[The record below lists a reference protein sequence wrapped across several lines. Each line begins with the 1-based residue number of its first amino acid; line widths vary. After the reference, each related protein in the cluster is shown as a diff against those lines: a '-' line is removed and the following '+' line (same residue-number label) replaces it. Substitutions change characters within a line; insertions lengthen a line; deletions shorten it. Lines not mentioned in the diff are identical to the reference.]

1 MGLKSVHSRLL
12 STSLHYNMTKHV
24 YCRWAWS
31 LYTAV
36 YCWLVY
42 TTIWQSVLLSMGLK
56 SVHNRLLS
64 TSLQY
69 NMTERVYC
77 RWAWSLYTAVYCR
90 LVYTTVWQNVFTVDG
105 PEVCT
110 AVYCWL
116 VYTTIWQNVFTV
128 DGPEVCTQP
137 FTVDE
142 STLQYDKACYC
153 RWAWSLYTA
162 VYCWLVYTTI
172 WQSVL
177 LSMGL
182 KSVHSRLL
190 SMSLHYNMT
199 KCVTVD
205 GPEVCTQ
212 PFTVD

>member
-56 SVHNRLLS
+56 SVHSRLLS
-64 TSLQY
+64 TSLHY
-69 NMTERVYC
+69 SMTKRVYC

-90 LVYTTVWQNVFTVDG
+90 LVYTTVWQ
-105 PEVCT
+105 
-110 AVYCWL
+110 
-116 VYTTIWQNVFTV
+116 
-128 DGPEVCTQP
+128 
-137 FTVDE
+137 
-142 STLQYDKACYC
+142 
-153 RWAWSLYTA
+153 
-162 VYCWLVYTTI
+162 
-172 WQSVL
+172 SVL

-190 SMSLHYNMT
+190 STSLHYSMT
-199 KCVTVD
+199 KRVYCRWAWSLYTAVYCRLVYTTVWQSVLLSMGLKSVHNRLLLTSLHYSMTSVLLSMGLKSVHSRLLSTSLHYSMTKRVTVD